1 MIDSIILA
9 PYYWTL
15 RLRHLLYDKGVK
27 KVHRSP
33 VPAISIGNVTVGGTG
48 KTPVT
53 EMLIRRLKA
62 HPSWSGRNIA
72 VLSRGYGRK
81 TKGFLEVNADG
92 SAVQYGDEPLQIK
105 RKFPDVTVSVD
116 KDRVEGCNILS
127 GCSEAGGTRMSGQDA
142 DLIILDDAFQ
152 YRRLKADVDIVLMDY
167 GRPVYK
173 DHLLPLGRLRDLPRR
188 IRKADIV
195 IVTKCPAYLDE
206 WRQGMITE
214 NLGFNGD
221 LFFTKTSYEPLAP
234 VFAEGDQRYVH
245 SQRLILF
252 SGIANDTPMYRYLG
266 DTYRIVR
273 HLKFGDH
280 HRFTAS
286 DIPYRRN
293 SHHREGQPEDSR
305 LPEHTG
311 ITERTDVQA
320 SHKGGLP
327 LGRRGGE
334 IHLRPRPASLR
345 QMRISGKSIC
355 QSHCHS
361 EPQLTVIL
369 SAAKNLEKKDGTY
382 SSAATPLFLQEYRS
396 APGRRLRGW
405 R

>member
-1 MIDSIILA
+1 MS
-9 PYYWTL
+9 
-15 RLRHLLYDKGVK
+15 
-27 KVHRSP
+27 
-33 VPAISIGNVTVGGTG
+33 
-48 KTPVT
+48 
-53 EMLIRRLKA
+53 
-62 HPSWSGRNIA
+62 
-72 VLSRGYGRK
+72 
-81 TKGFLEVNADG
+81 
-92 SAVQYGDEPLQIK
+92 Q
-105 RKFPDVTVSVD
+105 SVD

-214 NLGFNGD
+214 NLGFDGD

-286 DIPYRRN
+286 DIRKIEKAAEKYPTAVIVTTEKDSQRIADCRN
-293 SHHREGQPEDSR
+293 
-305 LPEHTG
+305 
-311 ITERTDVQA
+311 I
-320 SHKGGLP
+320 
-327 LGRRGGE
+327 
-334 IHLRPRPASLR
+334 PASLKER
-345 QMRISGKSIC
+345 MFKLPIRADFLSEEEAEKFISALDRHLC
-355 QSHCHS
+355 
-361 EPQLTVIL
+361 
-369 SAAKNLEKKDGTY
+369 
-382 SSAATPLFLQEYRS
+382 
-396 APGRRLRGW
+396 GR
-405 R
+405 